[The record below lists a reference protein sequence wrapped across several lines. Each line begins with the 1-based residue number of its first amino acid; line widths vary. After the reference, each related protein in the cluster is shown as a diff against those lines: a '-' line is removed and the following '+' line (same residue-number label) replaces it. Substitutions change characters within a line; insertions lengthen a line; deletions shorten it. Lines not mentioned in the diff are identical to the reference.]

1 MLKLVFLDTPVRAV
15 TFLPH
20 PRLPIPDVFVYS
32 PLPVSKRAPPPQAP
46 VGIKGGYTRREAH
59 QAPVSLTST
68 YPGQEASPPLPVFGT
83 GTLGPPHVYD
93 GRFFHSTWNTPVAF
107 HSCRRPP
114 YSVG

>member
-32 PLPVSKRAPPPQAP
+32 PLPVTKRAPPPQAP
-46 VGIKGGYTRREAH
+46 SGYQGWVHPT
-59 QAPVSLTST
+59 
-68 YPGQEASPPLPVFGT
+68 GSPPSPRLVNLYLSWTRSIPTPSRLWNWAFR
-83 GTLGPPHVYD
+83 PPHVYD
-93 GRFFHSTWNTPVAF
+93 GRFSHCTWNTPVAF
-107 HSCRRPP
+107 HSCPRPP